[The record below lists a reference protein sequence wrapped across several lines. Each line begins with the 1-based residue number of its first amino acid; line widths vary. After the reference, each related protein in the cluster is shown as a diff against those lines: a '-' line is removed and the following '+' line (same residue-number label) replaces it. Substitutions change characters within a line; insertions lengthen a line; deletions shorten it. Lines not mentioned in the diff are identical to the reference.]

1 MATHHLG
8 TGTRNA
14 NARAPLQHDGS
25 PRSGAMRERT
35 SAGQLLRHWRQF
47 RRFSQLELALRADVS
62 ARHLSFVETNRA
74 APSRE
79 MILHLADQLDV
90 PLREQNQML
99 LAAGFAPVYS
109 DLSLDSPELT
119 AVRSA
124 LSQLLAAHEPFPA
137 AVVDRHWNLVQANPS
152 IALFTA
158 CIDPALLAPP
168 ANVYRASLHPRGM
181 APRII
186 NLSEWRAHV
195 LGRLRRQFEAT
206 GDPALGDLYDEML
219 GYADGSGQPAS
230 APDDADSV
238 VVPLRFRHDDRELR
252 FFSTV
257 ATFGTPLDVTV
268 AEIVIE
274 SFFPADDA
282 TRAFLQAQ
290 SNTGSPDSGA

>member
-1 MATHHLG
+1 MATHHHG
-8 TGTRNA
+8 AGTRKA
-14 NARAPLQHDGS
+14 SARVPIQHDGS
-25 PRSGAMRERT
+25 PRSEAARERA
-35 SAGQLLRHWRQF
+35 SVGQLLRHWRQF

-109 DLSLDSPELT
+109 DLSLDSPEL
-119 AVRSA
+119 AEVRSA
-124 LSQLLAAHEPFPA
+124 LSKLLAAHEPYPA
-137 AVVDRHWNLVQANPS
+137 VVVDRHWNLVEPNVS
-152 IALFTA
+152 IALFTERV
-158 CIDPALLAPP
+158 DPALLAPP
-168 ANVYRASLHPRGM
+168 ANVLRASLHPRGM
-181 APRII
+181 APWII
-186 NLSEWRAHV
+186 NLDEWRAHL

-206 GDPALGDLYDEML
+206 GDEALGDLYEEL
-219 GYADGSGQPAS
+219 RAYPGERSGDAS
-230 APDDADSV
+230 MHGEAEGV
-238 VVPLRFRHDDRELR
+238 VVPLRYRCDDQELR

-282 TRAFLQAQ
+282 TRAFLQAR
-290 SNTGSPDSGA
+290 G

>member
-1 MATHHLG
+1 MATHRIGH
-8 TGTRNA
+8 GTRNA
-14 NARAPLQHDGS
+14 NARAPIQFDGS
-25 PRSGAMRERT
+25 PQSDATRGRASV
-35 SAGQLLRHWRQF
+35 GQLLRHWRQF

-62 ARHLSFVETNRA
+62 ARHLSFVETDRA

-79 MILHLADQLDV
+79 MILHLADELDV

-109 DLSLDSPELT
+109 DLSLDAPELT

-137 AVVDRHWNLVQANPS
+137 AVVDRHWNLVQANTS

-158 CIDPALLAPP
+158 CVDPALLAPP
-168 ANVYRASLHPRGM
+168 ANVLRASLHPRGM
-181 APRII
+181 APWII
-186 NLSEWRAHV
+186 NLDEWRAHL

-206 GDPALGDLYDEML
+206 RDPALGDLYDELL
-219 GYADGSGQPAS
+219 GYAGGDGEPGS
-230 APDDADSV
+230 AHDDAEGV
-238 VVPLRFRHDDRELR
+238 VVPLRFRHDDKELR

-282 TRAFLQAQ
+282 TRAFLQSRA
-290 SNTGSPDSGA
+290 